1 MTTYVARRLIQMV
14 PVVMLVSLVSFS
26 LIFVLPGDPALAIIG
41 EQNARDAKLYAQ
53 LRSDLGLDRPLPIQY
68 LDWAGRVL
76 RGDFGISTSTHQPV
90 STLLRQRV
98 GATLELG
105 LLGLSLAVLVAFP
118 VGILS
123 ATRPNSR
130 LDIAGTLVAMLGA
143 SIPHFWLGL
152 LLILAFGLW
161 LRWLP
166 PSGYVPP
173 TQDLLGNLKLML
185 LPAIAVGSGS
195 AAVLMRQV
203 RSAMLEVLRQDYI
216 VTARSKGLPTTTV
229 TTRHA
234 LKNALIPVLTVLG
247 LQVGLLIGGA
257 VVTESIFAIP
267 GVGRLAADSIFNRD
281 FPVLQAIV
289 LMLAMTVLAANLVT
303 DIAYAWL
310 DPRIRFR

>member
-1 MTTYVARRLIQMV
+1 VTTYIARRLVQMV
-14 PVVMLVSLVSFS
+14 PVVLLVSVVSFL

-41 EQNARDAKLYAQ
+41 EQNARDAKLYSQ

-68 LDWAGRVL
+68 LDWAGHIL
-76 RGDFGISTSTHQPV
+76 GGDFGTSTQTHQPV
-90 STLLRQRV
+90 RTLLQQRV

-105 LLGLSLAVLVAFP
+105 LLGLTLAILVAFP
-118 VGILS
+118 IGILS
-123 ATRPNSR
+123 ATRPGSK
-130 LDIAGTLVAMLGA
+130 LDIAGTLTAMLGA

-166 PSGYVPP
+166 PSGYIPP
-173 TQDLLGNLKLML
+173 NQDLVGNLKLMI
-185 LPAIAVGSGS
+185 LPAIAVGGGS

-203 RSAMLEVLRQDYI
+203 RSAMLEVLQKEFI
-216 VTARSKGLPTTTV
+216 VTARSKGLPGTTV
-229 TTRHA
+229 TMRHA
-234 LKNALIPVLTVLG
+234 LKNALMPVLTVLG

-289 LMLAMTVLAANLVT
+289 LLLALTVLVANLLT

-310 DPRIRFR
+310 DPRIRYS